1 MTDTGATEFDEMS
14 ATPQDPI
21 RPFGDPADASA
32 FEALADNIPA
42 LCWMADAQGSIY
54 WYNRRWYDYT
64 GSTPAEMQGWGWQ
77 SVHDPEV
84 LPSVMERWTGS
95 IATGAPFEMVFPLR
109 GHDGQFRPFLT
120 RVHPHRGANKIV
132 VAWFG
137 TNTDISEQ
145 LKAQRALQES
155 EAQFRALAQAMPNHV
170 WTSPP
175 NGKLD
180 WFNDRTYQ
188 YSGFAPGGL
197 VGRGWTSMVHSDDV
211 ADAARAWAASLK
223 SGVVY
228 QAEFRLRRADGI
240 YRWHISRA
248 LPINGR
254 AGEIVRW
261 IGTNTDIEEQKLAA
275 EALAHLNQTL
285 EDRVAERTA
294 ELLKTQEALRQS
306 QKMEAIGNLT
316 GGVAHDFNNL
326 LQVIGGNLQLL
337 ARDIA
342 GNGRAERRVQNAMAG
357 VSRGATLA
365 QQLLAFGRRQPL
377 KPKVVNI
384 GRLVRD
390 MDDLLRRSLGEEIQ
404 IETVVAGG
412 LWNTIVDPGN
422 IENAILNLAINARDA
437 MQGPGLLT
445 IEAGNASLD
454 SDYARINADVTPGQY
469 VLLAVTDTGRGMTPA
484 VMERA
489 FEPFFSTKPEG
500 QGTGLGLSMV
510 YGLVKQ
516 SGGHVQIYSEPG
528 HGTTI
533 KLYLPRSTQPEDAVV
548 DLDRGPVTG
557 GNETIL
563 VVEDD
568 AGVRETTVATLQDL
582 GYRVLKAV
590 DAQSALHVIESG
602 LPIDLLFTD
611 VVMPGPL
618 RSPELAR
625 KARQRIPDIVVLFTS
640 GYTENA
646 IVHGGRLD
654 PGVELLS
661 KPYTREALAHRIRHL
676 LGKRG

>member
-1 MTDTGATEFDEMS
+1 MS
-14 ATPQDPI
+14 ATPQNQA
-21 RPFGDPADASA
+21 RPAADPAA
-32 FEALADNIPA
+32 FEALAENIPA
-42 LCWMADAQGSIY
+42 LCWMADAQGAIY
-54 WYNRRWYDYT
+54 WYNRRWYEYT

-84 LPSVMERWTGS
+84 LPSVLERWSGS
-95 IATGAPFEMVFPLR
+95 IATGAPFEMVFPLKR
-109 GHDGQFRPFLT
+109 HDGQFRPFLT
-120 RVHPHRGANKIV
+120 RVHPHIGAAKSI

-145 LKAQRALQES
+145 VKAQQALQHS
-155 EAQFRALAQAMPNHV
+155 EAQFRTLAQAMPNHV
-170 WTSPP
+170 WTATPD
-175 NGKLD
+175 GMLD
-180 WFNDRTYQ
+180 WLNERTYH
-188 YSGFAPGGL
+188 YSGAATGDLEGH
-197 VGRGWTSMVHSDDV
+197 GWSIIVHADDLPPAAEVWATSLATGS
-211 ADAARAWAASLK
+211 
-223 SGVVY
+223 VY
-228 QAEFRLRRADGI
+228 EVQFRLRRADGA
-240 YRWHISRA
+240 YRWHITRA
-248 LPINGR
+248 LPVR
-254 AGEIVRW
+254 APSGEIIRW
-261 IGTNTDIEEQKLAA
+261 IGTNTDIEEQKRASD
-275 EALAHLNQTL
+275 ALAHLNQTL

-294 ELLKTQEALRQS
+294 ELFKTQEALRQS

-326 LQVIGGNLQLL
+326 LQVISGNLQLL

-342 GNGRAERRVQNAMAG
+342 GNPKAERRVQNAMAG
-357 VSRGATLA
+357 VSRGAKLA

-377 KPKVVNI
+377 APKVVNI

-454 SDYARINADVTPGQY
+454 ADYARINPDVTPGQY
-469 VLLAVTDTGRGMTPA
+469 VLLAVTDTGHGMTRD

-516 SGGHVQIYSEPG
+516 SGGHIQIYSEPG
-528 HGTTI
+528 QGATI
-533 KLYLPRSTQPEDAVV
+533 KLYLPRSTQLEDIIV
-548 DLDRGPVTG
+548 DIDHGPVTG
-557 GNETIL
+557 GSETVL

-602 LPIDLLFTD
+602 VPIDVLFTD

-618 RSPELAR
+618 RSPELAH
-625 KARQRIPDIVVLFTS
+625 KAQQRIPDIVVLFTS